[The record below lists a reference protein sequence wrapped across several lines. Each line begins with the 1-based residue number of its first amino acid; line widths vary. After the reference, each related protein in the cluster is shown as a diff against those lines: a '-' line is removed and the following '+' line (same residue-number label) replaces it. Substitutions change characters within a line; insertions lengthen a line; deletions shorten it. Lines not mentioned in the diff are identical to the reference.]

1 VSEETEVSTGAAK
14 TVLSYKEL
22 KKRKKPMIRR
32 VPIALDGEK
41 ADEFNEKV
49 AALSDAEDRL
59 KQSPRERELLSEV
72 ATLRN
77 EVSDLRDEM
86 GDLVVE
92 FVFRSVGRRKY
103 EDLVDSCPPSKKQ
116 LAEAQKDGTDA
127 PGWNQESFPPTL
139 IAAALVEPELS
150 EEEVFEIWESDDWNQ
165 AELVTLFM
173 AAMAVNA
180 ERKVVDLG
188 KESGLI
194 DS

>member
-1 VSEETEVSTGAAK
+1 MSEDTETTDAKK
-14 TVLSYKEL
+14 TVLSYKDL

-32 VPIALDGEK
+32 VPIALDGEM
-41 ADEFNEKV
+41 ADEFNDKV
-49 AALSDAEDRL
+49 AE
-59 KQSPRERELLSEV
+59 LSEAEASLQQDPRDPLLRREV
-72 ATLRN
+72 AKLKAEVDELR
-77 EVSDLRDEM
+77 EEM
-86 GDLVVE
+86 GANVAE

-103 EDLVDSCPPSKKQ
+103 EELVENCPATKKQ
-116 LAEAQKDGTDA
+116 ITDAQKEGVDV
-127 PGWNQESFPPTL
+127 PGWNPETFPPTL
-139 IAAALVEPELS
+139 IAAALVEPEFT

-180 ERKVVDLG
+180 ERKVVELG